1 MRHAAVP
8 DRFDSRLIWALLLT
22 FLPYGLLLFAVD
34 GSGEPLHH
42 LTQGVADF
50 VLGVLD
56 VVRDAQGCGQ

>member
-8 DRFDSRLIWALLLT
+8 DRFVSRLIWALPLT

-34 GSGEPLHH
+34 GSGEQIHH
-42 LTQGVADF
+42 LTEGAVDF
-50 VLGVLD
+50 VLGILD

>member
-34 GSGEPLHH
+34 GSEQIHH
-42 LTQGVADF
+42 LREGVADF
-50 VLGVLD
+50 VLGILD
-56 VVRDAQGCGQ
+56 VVRDAPGCGQ

>member
-22 FLPYGLLLFAVD
+22 FLPYGLLLFD
-34 GSGEPLHH
+34 GSGKRIHH
-42 LTQGVADF
+42 LPEGAVDF
-50 VLGVLD
+50 VLGILD